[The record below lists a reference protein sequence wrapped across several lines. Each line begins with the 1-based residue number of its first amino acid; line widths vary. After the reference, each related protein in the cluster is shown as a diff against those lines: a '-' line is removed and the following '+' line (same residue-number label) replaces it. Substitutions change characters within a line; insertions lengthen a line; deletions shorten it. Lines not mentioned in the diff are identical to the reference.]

1 MGFYIVYDTKK
12 SMKKSESFFEICET
26 IKSEVVEN
34 LIKKTERKHEWRRL
48 AELVKYREELRSCQT
63 PASKG
68 KLLGAV
74 SHIITNDKGG
84 QINGGSS
91 TP

>member
-12 SMKKSESFFEICET
+12 SMRKSESFFEICET
-26 IKSEVVEN
+26 IKFEVVEN
-34 LIKKTERKHEWRRL
+34 LIKKMEKQHQWKRL
-48 AELVKYREELRSCQT
+48 AELVKYKEELRSCQNPPT
-63 PASKG
+63 RG
-68 KLLGAV
+68 KLLGGLT
-74 SHIITNDKGG
+74 HHNKGG